1 MSENVKSI
9 LFVSDE
15 YIYMH
20 VVNFD
25 ILQSIIKC
33 FIPKI

>member
-1 MSENVKSI
+1 MSENVKSV

-15 YIYMH
+15 YIHMH
-20 VVNFD
+20 YVNFD
-25 ILQSIIKC
+25 ILQFIIKC